1 MAVGLGR
8 MMGFR
13 FPENFNSPYQSTS
26 LTEFW
31 RRWHI
36 SLSTFLR
43 DYLYIPLGGNRMG
56 SARTYLNLL
65 LVMLIGGLWHGA
77 QWTFVIWGGLHGL
90 VLALERF
97 GKNVLKISLPRPVG
111 WTATTLV
118 VLAGWV
124 FFRSPDLAT
133 ALDYFSALAGRE
145 GEAASSTVLAS
156 VFFTPMNLAQL
167 AGCTAVAWFL
177 PNSGRWLHIVTGAK
191 VALGIALLFVSV
203 RVMALQGFNPFLYF
217 QF

>member
-1 MAVGLGR
+1 
-8 MMGFR
+8 
-13 FPENFNSPYQSTS
+13 
-26 LTEFW
+26 
-31 RRWHI
+31 
-36 SLSTFLR
+36 
-43 DYLYIPLGGNRMG
+43 
-56 SARTYLNLL
+56 
-65 LVMLIGGLWHGA
+65 MLIGGLWHGA

-97 GKNVLKISLPRPVG
+97 GKKVLKISLPRPVG

-133 ALDYFSALAGRE
+133 ALDYFAALAGRE
-145 GEAASSTVLAS
+145 EEAASSTVLAA
-156 VFFTPMNLAQL
+156 VFFTPVNLAQL

-191 VALGIALLFVSV
+191 VALGIALVFVSV